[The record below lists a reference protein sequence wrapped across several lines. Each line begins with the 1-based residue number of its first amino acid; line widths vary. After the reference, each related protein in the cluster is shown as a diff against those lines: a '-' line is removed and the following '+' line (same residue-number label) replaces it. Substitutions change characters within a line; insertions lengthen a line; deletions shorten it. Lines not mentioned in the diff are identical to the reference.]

1 LRVLGVGLVTGWGE
15 GVRAL
20 PADARAAAAGRRLLP
35 IPSPA
40 AVPERLRRASRECVL
55 AVRATRAA
63 LEEAGLAATT
73 VAGERTGLL
82 YVTAGA
88 YGAANRAFVEADGGP
103 PAALGFPY
111 TAPSAVPAEVA
122 IEFGLTGPYAIL
134 VGGARAGVEA
144 LGQAEQLLA
153 RGLADRV
160 LVLAVETFAECWEL
174 YARAVRGLGGPLV
187 EAAACA
193 IVEPGAPRVRVVPA
207 TAAGDLE
214 RLARRRAGETL
225 SCEPLIGL
233 ALARPGDLRVTGAW
247 RGRRAGLAV
256 E

>member
-1 LRVLGVGLVTGWGE
+1 V
-15 GVRAL
+15 
-20 PADARAAAAGRRLLP
+20 ARAAAAGRPLIP
-35 IPSPA
+35 IPPAA

-55 AVRATRAA
+55 AVRAARAA
-63 LEEAGLAATT
+63 LDAAGLAPAA
-73 VAGERTGLL
+73 VAGERTALL

-88 YGAANRAFVEADGGP
+88 YGAANRAFVAADHGP

-122 IEFGLTGPYAIL
+122 IEFGLTGAYAIL
-134 VGGARAGVEA
+134 IGGALTSVEA

-153 RGLADRV
+153 RGLAARV
-160 LVLAVETFAECWEL
+160 LVVAVETFAECWDL
-174 YARAVRGLGGPLV
+174 YARARRVLEAPLV

-193 IVEPGAPRVRVVPA
+193 VLGPGPPAVRVVPA
-207 TAAGDLE
+207 AAPGALE

-233 ALARPGDLRVTGAW
+233 ALARPGDLGVTGAW